1 MSVLLRH
8 PASVPALFSRAMD
21 VQHPAGRD
29 RPGWRRLASSGPFV
43 AVSGWAA
50 VMLVDVPLVKAV
62 TLLAG
67 LGIGR

>member
-21 VQHPAGRD
+21 VQLPAGHD
-29 RPGWRRLASSGPFV
+29 MTGWRRLATSAPFV

-50 VMLVDVPLVKAV
+50 VMLIDVPLVKAAALV
-62 TLLAG
+62 AG
-67 LGIGR
+67 LGVPR